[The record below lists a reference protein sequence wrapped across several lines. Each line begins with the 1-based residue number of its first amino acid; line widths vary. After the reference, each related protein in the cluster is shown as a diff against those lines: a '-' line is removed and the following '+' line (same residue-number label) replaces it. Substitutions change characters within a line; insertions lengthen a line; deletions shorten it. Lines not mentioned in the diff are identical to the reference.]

1 MNRKILL
8 VVTVI
13 AGLAGARAL
22 VSSASANP
30 HMNVDTAAFKPTIEL
45 LRLMDADENGKVS
58 KTEYMR
64 FMEDEF
70 SRLDINH
77 DGELDLKELGASR
90 YRIQGG
96 TRGR

>member
-1 MNRKILL
+1 
-8 VVTVI
+8 
-13 AGLAGARAL
+13 
-22 VSSASANP
+22 
-30 HMNVDTAAFKPTIEL
+30 MNVDTAAFKPTIEL

>member
-1 MNRKILL
+1 
-8 VVTVI
+8 VI